1 MKKYLNLSFFAAIAA
16 MMAFTACT
24 NEDALEG
31 KNYVPEPVR
40 FSVGM
45 DNMTVS
51 RTTRAQQSDTAI
63 PGTGA
68 GASNW
73 SIDNLWNTND
83 IIALYMH
90 DADGKWYSKSFK
102 TAKSSL
108 ATDEVALTK
117 NVSDVT
123 GDFYWK
129 NTTELKIFEAYS
141 FGTTTSISN
150 TASNAGIDDATNTT
164 NLGIDAST
172 VFSAIEVP
180 TDQSVDADANKKEF
194 LYTYGAIKYNTS
206 TTPGA
211 NDKTIKLNHQL
222 ARIDIV
228 LIAPKSYFTS
238 DATKKTSADK
248 KVTIGRSSTDPLK
261 KSEVSIKGNFVKPTG
276 FTDGTNIVYA
286 PTAED
291 LNITAA
297 AIGSWT
303 ALTGSGNE
311 GVITPRVLETEKELV
326 AADEAT
332 YGVGTAG
339 KFATKYSAVVI
350 PQDFNGKKMFFIEY
364 DGAEYA
370 YDGSTAN
377 DDLSGG
383 AGKKYTYTISISE
396 QNLVVKATIADWTTD
411 AGTTKSGT
419 AALQ

>member
-228 LIAPKSYFTS
+228 LIAPKSYYTS
-238 DATKKTSADK
+238 NAAKKASADK
-248 KVTIGRSSTDPLK
+248 TITIGKDGTTPSKIALK
-261 KSEVSIKGNFVKPTG
+261 GAFTKPTG
-276 FTDGTNIVYA
+276 LATWLST
-286 PTAED
+286 PPSAED
-291 LNITAA
+291 LTKTDK
-297 AIGSWT
+297 GSWT
-303 ALTGSGNE
+303 PSNASADQ
-311 GVITPRVLETEKELV
+311 GVITPRVLEAEKELTSS
-326 AADEAT
+326 DEAT
-332 YGVGTAG
+332 YGSGTAG

-350 PQDFNGKKMFFIEY
+350 PQDFNGVKMFAITY

-370 YDGSTAN
+370 YTGTTAN

-383 AGKKYTYTISISE
+383 AGKKYTYTVSIE
-396 QNLVVKATIADWTTD
+396 EKKLIVKATIADWDTGTLADDTVD
-411 AGTTKSGT
+411 AV
-419 AALQ
+419 LE

>member
-16 MMAFTACT
+16 MMTFTACT
-24 NEDALEG
+24 SEDAIEE
-31 KNYVPEPVR
+31 KTYVPEPVR

-51 RTTRAQQSDTAI
+51 RTTRAQASNTAV
-63 PGTGA
+63 PGT

-73 SIDNLWNTND
+73 SIDNLWNTDD
-83 IIALYMH
+83 IIALYMR
-90 DADGKWYSKSFK
+90 DADGKWYSKSYK
-102 TAKSSL
+102 TAKSTL
-108 ATDEVALTK
+108 VTDEVALTK

-141 FGTTTSISN
+141 FGTTDLISN

-164 NLGIDAST
+164 NLGINASS
-172 VFSAIEVP
+172 VFNPIEVP

-194 LYTYGAIKYNTS
+194 LYTYGAIKYNT
-206 TTPGA
+206 TGA

-228 LIAPKSYFTS
+228 LIAPKSNFTS
-238 DATKKTSADK
+238 TSGKQTSADK

-261 KSEVSIKGNFVKPTG
+261 KSEVSIKGNFAKPAG
-276 FTDGTNIVYA
+276 FTDGTNIVYT
-286 PTAED
+286 PSAED

-297 AIGSWT
+297 AIGSWSP
-303 ALTGSGNE
+303 LTGSGNE
-311 GVITPRVLETEKELV
+311 GVITPRVLEAEREITSSSSDV
-326 AADEAT
+326 AT
-332 YGVGTAG
+332 YGSGNVG
-339 KFATKYSAVVI
+339 KFVTKYSAVVI
-350 PQDFNGKKMFFIEY
+350 PQDFDGKKMFFIEY

-377 DDLSGG
+377 DNLSGG

-411 AGTTKSGT
+411 ASTTKNGT